1 MEKNA
6 TVKLVLDTRQKER
19 FKNIRIRITFKRQPR
34 LFSTLCNIT
43 LSNEEFKNNNLKKTK
58 TVLDETKNALDIAKG
73 ICDELGES
81 FTFSKFT
88 KLYRERLY
96 GNKTSSDRFDI
107 VAKQYIASLNT
118 QSSISIY
125 NTASKWLLRFNKDI
139 TLSSIDSE
147 TVRDFIAFIKEK
159 HKEDTQNDIS
169 ENTIRI
175 YLRSLRAIYN
185 KAIQDGIGKNT
196 KNPFAHIKDQPLTSI
211 IREKGAL
218 SDDEFKKIV
227 KYQPSNKLEKIGKDM
242 FLLSFAL
249 SGANIGDIFS
259 LKNKNIVG
267 DEVCFVRRKTRKS
280 GLRIS
285 IPLIPFAKEIL
296 CEYGHIAEDKP
307 DEYILPFLSKCDSK
321 EDKEKAIRNTIHDNL
336 RKINKGLEMICRNI
350 GVRKITTYNA
360 RHTYASFAQNTMSAE
375 QIQKFLGHASSRTTQ
390 VYLSSIT
397 QHVKD
402 KNRDLL
408 ENTLSEIGR

>member
-73 ICDELGES
+73 ICDELGEA

-96 GNKTSSDRFDI
+96 GNKASSDRFDI
-107 VAKQYIASLNT
+107 VAKQYIASLNN

-125 NTASKWLLRFNKDI
+125 STASKWMLRFNKDI

-159 HKEDTQNDIS
+159 HKDGDNTQNEIS

-185 KAIQDGIGKNT
+185 KAIQDGICKS
-196 KNPFAHIKDQPLTSI
+196 KNPFTHIKDQPLTSI

-227 KYQPSNKLEKIGKDM
+227 KYQPSNKLEKFGKDM

-259 LKNKNIVG
+259 LKNKNIIG

-280 GLRIS
+280 GLQIS
-285 IPLIPFAKEIL
+285 IPLIPFAQEIL
-296 CEYGHIAEDKP
+296 SEYGHIANDKP
-307 DEYILPFLSKCDSK
+307 DEYILPFLSRCNNN
-321 EDKEKAIRNTIHDNL
+321 EKTIRNTIHDNL
-336 RKINKGLEMICRNI
+336 RKINKGLMDICNNI
-350 GVRKITTYNA
+350 GIRKITTYNA
-360 RHTYASFAQNTMSAE
+360 RHTYASFAQDTMSTE
-375 QIQKFLGHASSRTTQ
+375 QIQKFLGHTSPRTTQ
-390 VYLSSIT
+390 VYLGSIS

-408 ENTLSEIGR
+408 ESTLSEIGK